1 MRKVLLY
8 LLITLSLVTSNAQSY
23 DERLAAA
30 MNSGDWFALDSIYNA
45 TPKDSISD
53 FIEVY
58 SRCLIGNRLNRP
70 DVSIPAFTELFNNQA
85 SQLDLNNI
93 LNSAMMFAMDLGR
106 TGDNA
111 TAGAVIN
118 SVLNSTKQYLD
129 SATINTFQQ
138 QINQYTA
145 LSHYS
150 PYTIKFE
157 SENGKIPFTIASVGK
172 EGHESVLMRLTDS
185 YINGMKTD
193 ITFDTGAA
201 MNIIS
206 DSLAR
211 KFNLIPLNDSG
222 NVTGIGQASGKLAIA
237 KELKIGNISITDVPF
252 LVIDITSNNEEA
264 DKFMGCF
271 NIVVGSELM
280 LCLKD
285 LTLDFVDRHIYIP
298 ANPPCKTDIPSNICF
313 SSQMNLLTNGVI
325 HNNPMLMCIDSGDAS
340 FGSLG
345 SNFYDRNKDFITSN
359 FKTDTTRTA
368 GIGGVHLSEC
378 YEMSGLK
385 LTLGNNSV
393 VIPNIIV
400 LLQDSPNGYDC
411 NLGLKT
417 LMLFDKI
424 RFNLV
429 DFVLTTEPSQCN
441 SVDYLK

>member
-1 MRKVLLY
+1 MRKILFY
-8 LLITLSLVTSNAQSY
+8 LLITLSSVISNAQSF

-30 MNSGDWFALDSIYNA
+30 MNSGDWFALDSIYNSA
-45 TPKDSISD
+45 PKDSISD
-53 FIEVY
+53 FIEIY

-118 SVLNSTKQYLD
+118 SVLTSTKQYLD
-129 SATINTFQQ
+129 SATISTFQQ

-150 PYTIKFE
+150 PYTIKFG

-172 EGHESVLMRLTDS
+172 EGHESVLIRLNDS
-185 YINGMKTD
+185 YINGIKKD

-201 MNIIS
+201 VNVIS

-211 KFNLIPLNDSG
+211 ELNLIPLDDSG
-222 NVTGIGQASGKLAIA
+222 NVSGIGVASGKLAMV

-264 DKFMGCF
+264 DKFMDCF
-271 NIVVGSELM
+271 NIMVGSELM
-280 LCLKD
+280 LHLKD
-285 LTLDFVDRHIYIP
+285 LTFDFVDRHIYIP

-313 SSQMNLLTNGVI
+313 SSQMNLMTNGVI

-345 SNFYDRNKDFITSN
+345 SKFYDKNKEYISSN
-359 FKTDTTRTA
+359 FKKDTIRTA

-378 YEMSGLK
+378 YKVSGLK
-385 LTLGNNSV
+385 LTLGDNSV
-393 VIPNIIV
+393 IIPDISV
-400 LLQDSPNGYDC
+400 LLQDSPNGYNC

-417 LMLFDKI
+417 LMRFDKI

-429 DFVLTTEPSQCN
+429 DFVLTTETSKYN
-441 SVDYLK
+441 SVECRK

>member
-1 MRKVLLY
+1 MRKILFCFFM
-8 LLITLSLVTSNAQSY
+8 IMSSSISNAQSY
-23 DERLAAA
+23 DEQLVAA

-70 DVSIPAFTELFNNQA
+70 DVSIPAFTELFNEQS

-93 LNSAMMFAMDLGR
+93 LNSAMMFAMDLSR
-106 TGDNA
+106 VGDNV
-111 TAGAVIN
+111 TAGAVLN
-118 SVLNSTKQYLD
+118 SVLNSTKQYQD
-129 SATINTFQQ
+129 SVTISAFQR

-145 LSHYS
+145 LTHYK
-150 PYTIKFE
+150 PYTIQFE
-157 SENGKIPFTIASVGK
+157 AENGVIPFTIASVGK
-172 EGHESVLMRLTDS
+172 DGHESVLMRLNES
-185 YINGMKTD
+185 YINGIKTD

-201 MNIIS
+201 VNVIS
-206 DSLAR
+206 DSLAL
-211 KFNLIPLNDSG
+211 KLNLISLDDSG
-222 NVTGIGQASGKLAIA
+222 NVAGIGLASGKLAMA
-237 KELKIGNISITDVPF
+237 KEFKIGNITIMDVPF
-252 LVIDITSNNEEA
+252 LVMNITSNNEEA
-264 DKFMGCF
+264 DQFMDCF

-280 LCLKD
+280 LRLKD
-285 LTLDFVDRHIYIP
+285 LTLDFVDRRIYIP
-298 ANPPCKTDIPSNICF
+298 ATPPFKTDIPSNICF
-313 SSQMNLLTNGVI
+313 SSQMNLLTKGVI
-325 HNNPMLMCIDSGDAS
+325 HNNPMLMCIDSGDTS

-345 SNFYDRNKDFITSN
+345 SKFYDQNKEYISSN
-359 FKTDTTRTA
+359 FKTETIRTA

-378 YEMSGLK
+378 YKVSGLK

-393 VIPNIIV
+393 IIPHINV

-429 DFVLTTEPSQCN
+429 DFVLTAEPSQRDLIECSN
-441 SVDYLK
+441 